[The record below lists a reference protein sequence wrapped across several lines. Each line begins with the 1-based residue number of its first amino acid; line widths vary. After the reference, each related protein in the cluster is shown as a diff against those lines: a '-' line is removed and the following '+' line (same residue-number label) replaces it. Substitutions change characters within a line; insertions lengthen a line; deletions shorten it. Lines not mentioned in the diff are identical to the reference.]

1 MKTLQV
7 AICVGSVLA
16 TVATPPIYT
25 NKLINTDKKKRTL
38 KKKVG
43 EDGLSETQTS
53 STDSNQT
60 GKQYCK
66 NILVYF
72 IIFLVMSY
80 DALVNVHFER
90 ITNHHTNPFVK
101 MLVSSVKCR

>member
-1 MKTLQV
+1 MKTLQD
-7 AICVGSVLA
+7 AIYVGRLLA

-25 NKLINTDKKKRTL
+25 NKWIKHRLKRKRTL
-38 KKKVG
+38 KQKVG
-43 EDGLSETQTS
+43 EEGLSETQTS
-53 STDSNQT
+53 STESNQT

-80 DALVNVHFER
+80 DAFVNVHFES
-90 ITNHHTNPFVK
+90 ITNHHTEPFLK
-101 MLVSSVKCR
+101 R